1 MDFNLPI
8 QLLGFYNK
16 INQHM
21 HPEQIHVKDAETL
34 AQLLS
39 KSFAGLQSNVNSSF
53 SAALRGDAVFI
64 FRNNKGDLYAYHPCQ
79 GIARIT
85 DVRYDSKHILKV
97 KRAYKK
103 WFIPGEPF
111 IINKKAPNGVLFDTL
126 SDKSYMV
133 DIYPN
138 SIYRNRDDYYIKLGT
153 SSYAIYFDDVIGL
166 DDLKTLILHKWICL
180 SETKMSEYCGD
191 CDGWDYSGC
200 DMDRCREDC
209 NGCGGRKYKCNNSCF
224 NYRHKIAITLC
235 LRALTIKKE
244 LYEAIKILDEI
255 CKPHSMNAD
264 DLWETYQ
271 PLFASLED
279 NCKYIQQYFARNDDM
294 QNFLNKLDEAFEL
307 QNARHSKSQLIEIK
321 EYELRKTTSFKIPVS
336 DVNIEQYTTGLLW
349 SKKIHTKISFNT
361 YDHLSD
367 TYIDKEYSLCKEQK
381 YSYLLDKQLI
391 LKSTCIILEQKNDG
405 LFECK
410 VEVK

>member
-1 MDFNLPI
+1 
-8 QLLGFYNK
+8 
-16 INQHM
+16 
-21 HPEQIHVKDAETL
+21 
-34 AQLLS
+34 
-39 KSFAGLQSNVNSSF
+39 
-53 SAALRGDAVFI
+53 
-64 FRNNKGDLYAYHPCQ
+64 
-79 GIARIT
+79 
-85 DVRYDSKHILKV
+85 
-97 KRAYKK
+97 
-103 WFIPGEPF
+103 
-111 IINKKAPNGVLFDTL
+111 
-126 SDKSYMV
+126 
-133 DIYPN
+133 
-138 SIYRNRDDYYIKLGT
+138 
-153 SSYAIYFDDVIGL
+153 
-166 DDLKTLILHKWICL
+166 
-180 SETKMSEYCGD
+180 
-191 CDGWDYSGC
+191 
-200 DMDRCREDC
+200 
-209 NGCGGRKYKCNNSCF
+209 
-224 NYRHKIAITLC
+224 
-235 LRALTIKKE
+235 
-244 LYEAIKILDEI
+244 
-255 CKPHSMNAD
+255 MNAD

-367 TYIDKEYSLCKEQK
+367 TYIDKEYFLCKEQK

-391 LKSTCIILEQKNDG
+391 SKLTCIG